1 MADLLIRGLDDV
13 VIKKL
18 KERAARH
25 MTSLNGEVKEIITRE
40 IRYSPGEFARIARQ
54 SREETGPIEG
64 DSTDL
69 VREDRDGR

>member
-1 MADLLIRGLDDV
+1 MADLLIRGLDDLM
-13 VIKKL
+13 IEKL

-25 MTSLNGEVKEIITRE
+25 MTSLNSEVKSIITRE
-40 IRYSPGEFARIARQ
+40 VRYSPGEFAEIARK

-69 VREDRDGR
+69 IREDRDSR